1 MASAPAISSSDDD
14 DDVWIPL
21 IPEASASVSKPMTS
35 AGAPISG
42 GQAKQDTPS
51 ATLHSTQPRQPIGL
65 GGRKDTP
72 STPGAKSID
81 EIQRKLETKVCLKR
95 NLIDHPIDQFWRGF
109 LANLGR
115 ELWRLDLNIR
125 VGLSLVLVGFTLNSL
140 SFVTWFLWS
149 PRLVFLAMLCIV
161 PLMYLDPFDVKPQF
175 EAIGKILVSPGQ
187 IVEAAE
193 QLQPGQLR
201 RLCLVLLMYP
211 TALEIYTISFLTN
224 VQVESGW
231 ALFTLLI
238 VGFNLVFMMFLLK
251 LRHWGPRDCIHNAGL
266 LILYG
271 SALLIVIVK
280 TDMRRMPHVAGPFC
294 SATGTLLLT
303 YRDDDMEWMSR
314 TIRFALRLTLR
325 DVLASIS
332 EKVNEDEMLQLA
344 MLRWIVDY
352 WAYVPTASPTPT
364 PQRRKSSDDSDQFT
378 TNESTQSNTTSTR
391 EDFPT
396 TANQSASPR
405 HQDVPWEELQPMLNM
420 TTDQMAEEVDVLQ
433 SGATTDRTQ
442 DTASEPST
450 STSPRGATRPS
461 SSSNPDSCDDGNDSL
476 RNLKAMLITL
486 DVDERGRPAVM
497 AYKRAVE
504 AFPPTQ
510 KLAIF
515 ISVARRCPALLTLM
529 LHYAIGSPSLVMRVI
544 VLLPFMILEYFRI
557 EAWKAACLRLA
568 DMETVV
574 TSEGNVA
581 TEQLLNVDAMTL
593 LLSGDHDYSFR
604 PPTLLLVWRN
614 VVSSVAALEVG
625 LTATRCLQT
634 TTVAVQFAGNIM
646 SLAQLGYEISQFGL
660 LHGLGVMAKEVM
672 FMHTAEPSSEDDR
685 AQNMRYAG
693 AAMNAVENGKF
704 VLRNMEVI
712 LQDEHLK
719 PVLGQVVGFLSAL
732 SGHGWPWGKEQPIS
746 ADEASV
752 RQTEPNTSSREATSS
767 KDTEPQDTHTTKRRR
782 RSVRFS
788 DDEIEETKE
797 QVGDSALSSV
807 MELLSQA
814 HEQGCIDIVS

>member
-1 MASAPAISSSDDD
+1 MW
-14 DDVWIPL
+14 VPL
-21 IPEASASVSKPMTS
+21 VPQASASASKPTTS
-35 AGAPISG
+35 PEAPISS
-42 GQAKQDTPS
+42 GQDKQDEGRRPEKYTS
-51 ATLHSTQPRQPIGL
+51 STTLHRTQPRQPTGL
-65 GGRKDTP
+65 ADRKDTP
-72 STPGAKSID
+72 STPGANSID
-81 EIQRKLETKVCLKR
+81 KIQRKLETKVCLKK
-95 NLIDHPIDQFWRGF
+95 NLIDRPIDQFWRGF
-109 LANLGR
+109 LVNLGR

-125 VGLSLVLVGFTLNSL
+125 VGLSLVLVGFTFNSI

-149 PRLVFLAMLCIV
+149 PRLVFLAMLILV
-161 PLMYLDPFDVKPQF
+161 PLVYLDPFDVKPQF
-175 EAIGKILVSPGQ
+175 EAIGNILVSPGQ

-193 QLQPGQLR
+193 HLKPGQLR

-224 VQVESGW
+224 VQVEPGW
-231 ALFTLLI
+231 EFFTLLI

-251 LRHWGPRDCIHNAGL
+251 LRHWTPRDCLHKGL

-271 SALLIVIVK
+271 SALLIVMAK
-280 TDMRRMPHVAGPFC
+280 MDMRQISRVAGPFC

-332 EKVNEDEMLQLA
+332 AKVNEDEMLQLA

-352 WAYVPTASPTPT
+352 WAYIPPASQTTPPP
-364 PQRRKSSDDSDQFT
+364 PQRRKSSDDLDEFA
-378 TNESTQSNTTSTR
+378 TNESTQSNSTSTR

-396 TANQSASPR
+396 SANQPASPR
-405 HQDVPWEELQPMLNM
+405 HQDVPWQELQPMLNM
-420 TTDQMAEEVDVLQ
+420 ATDQMAEEVYLLQ
-433 SGATTDRTQ
+433 SRYPTDGTEGTATE
-442 DTASEPST
+442 SSS
-450 STSPRGATRPS
+450 STSPLGATRS
-461 SSSNPDSCDDGNDSL
+461 SSSSFPAHCDDGNDSL

-510 KLAIF
+510 KLAMF
-515 ISVARRCPALLTLM
+515 MSVARRCPALLTLM
-529 LHYAIGSPSLVMRVI
+529 VHYAIGSPALAMRVI

-557 EAWKAACLRLA
+557 EAWKAACARLA
-568 DMETVV
+568 DLELAV
-574 TSEGNVA
+574 TDEGRAVS
-581 TEQLLNVDAMTL
+581 EQLLNIDAMTL

-614 VVSSVAALEVG
+614 IVSSVAALEVG

-660 LHGLGVMAKEVM
+660 FHGLGVMAKEVI
-672 FMHTAEPSSEDDR
+672 FMHTAEPSSEHDR

-693 AAMNAVENGKF
+693 AAMNAIENGKF
-704 VLRNMEVI
+704 VLRNIEII

-719 PVLGQVVGFLSAL
+719 PVLGQVVGCLTAL
-732 SGHGWPWGKEQPIS
+732 SGHGWLGGKQGPTS
-746 ADEASV
+746 GDEASV
-752 RQTEPNTSSREATSS
+752 GQEAQLNASRNEETST
-767 KDTEPQDTHTTKRRR
+767 KDTEPQDSHTTERRR

-788 DDEIEETKE
+788 DDEIGDSIE
-797 QVGDSALSSV
+797 QVGDKALSSV

-814 HEQGCIDIVS
+814 HEQGCIDHVS